1 MVLGILVALI
11 AAPLPAPVGFGQSLD
26 ERIAGAQRRQA
37 SLKRSLDRQRQLVA
51 ELAADEEVA
60 QAALGTTA
68 DTLGA
73 INADQRAIRRE
84 IAAATDALA
93 KVQGR
98 RDTLTSEVSRLDWTL
113 ALLEDQVRA
122 GEEELE
128 ARRRLLGA
136 RLVEAY
142 RSENTTLLEQVL
154 ADGSFMD
161 SATAA
166 AAYLAYGDQD
176 LELAR
181 RIEADRRELDTL
193 RALTVSTQLRND
205 QLRRELRDT
214 QAELAVQQERLAA
227 ARVAL
232 AELEE
237 RTREIQARQKET
249 FRKIAANRR
258 EAAAL
263 VARQAA
269 AEARLRESLA
279 GLLAA
284 ARKRAEQGG
293 GLGEGGGAW
302 SWPTSGTVSQEFGCT
317 GFGWNPPLG
326 DCAHFHDGIDIA
338 NGSGTAIRAPYDG
351 VVVFVGWNP
360 YESDPAFLVVMAH
373 AGGYDS
379 TFAHLLPRYAVR
391 KGQVVR
397 KGTLIGYM
405 GNTGNSTGTHLHWE
419 IYKGG
424 VPINP
429 RGLI

>member
-1 MVLGILVALI
+1 M
-11 AAPLPAPVGFGQSLD
+11 GFAQSLD

-51 ELAADEEVA
+51 ELAADEDVA

-84 IAAATDALA
+84 IATATDALA

-122 GEEELE
+122 GEEELD

-142 RSENTTLLEQVL
+142 RSESTTLLEQVL

-166 AAYLAYGDQD
+166 SAYLAYGDQD

-269 AEARLRESLA
+269 AEARLRESLS

-391 KGQVVR
+391 KGQAVR

>member
-1 MVLGILVALI
+1 MLVALI
-11 AAPLPAPVGFGQSLD
+11 AAPLPAPVGFAQSLD

-51 ELAADEEVA
+51 ELQADEEVA

-84 IAAATDALA
+84 IASATEALA

-98 RDTLTSEVSRLDWTL
+98 RDTLTSEVRRLDWTL

-122 GEEELE
+122 GEEELA
-128 ARRRLLGA
+128 ARRTLLGA

-154 ADGSFMD
+154 ADGSFVD

-214 QAELAVQQERLAA
+214 EAELAVQQERLAA

-269 AEARLRESLA
+269 AEERLRASLA

-302 SWPTSGTVSQEFGCT
+302 SWPTTGTVSQEFGCT
-317 GFGWNPPLG
+317 GFATNPPLG
-326 DCAHFHDGIDIA
+326 DCSHFHDGIDIA
-338 NGSGTAIRAPYDG
+338 SGSGTAIRAPYDG

-360 YESDPAFLVVMAH
+360 YESDPAYLVVIAH
-373 AGGYDS
+373 PGGYDS
-379 TFAHLLPRYAVR
+379 TLAHLLPRAVVR

-397 KGTLIGYM
+397 KGALVGYM
-405 GNTGNSTGTHLHWE
+405 GCTGLCTGTHLHWE

-424 VPINP
+424 VPVNP